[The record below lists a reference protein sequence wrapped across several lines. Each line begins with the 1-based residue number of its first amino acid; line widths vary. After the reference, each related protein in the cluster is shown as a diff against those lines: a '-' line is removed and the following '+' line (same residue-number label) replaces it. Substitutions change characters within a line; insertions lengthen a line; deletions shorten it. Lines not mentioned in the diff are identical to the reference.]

1 VAIVVGS
8 VHHASN
14 AALRF
19 VNARDSLLGG
29 LFTIIHH
36 YERHHSAFIVVLTS
50 EANLSR
56 QHFLSALDCI
66 KLPIL
71 PVKPWHHDVV
81 NALNWIALK

>member
-1 VAIVVGS
+1 MAIVVGS
-8 VHHASN
+8 VHHAGN

-19 VNARDSLLGG
+19 VDARDGLLG

-50 EANLSR
+50 EANLSW

-66 KLPIL
+66 KLSIL

-81 NALNWIALK
+81 NALNLITLK